1 MLEARRRDGESAA
14 SLVSR
19 FTKRVKQSGI
29 LKEVRSR
36 RFKARPI
43 NRNKRRVYALKREE
57 KKQEFEALRKL
68 GKL

>member
-1 MLEARRRDGESAA
+1 MLEARRREGESAA

-19 FTKRVKQSGI
+19 FTKKVRQSGI

-36 RFKARPI
+36 RFKDRAV
-43 NRNKRRVYALKREE
+43 NRNKRRAYALKREE
-57 KKQEFEALRKL
+57 KRQEFEALRKL